1 MNKYKIIKKN
11 NCLLIKID
19 RQFLSLIVMLFY
31 LFLEINLDSNAQEVK
46 DHTVRINAIWDTQKY
61 DLNGEDIEKQGI
73 RLFWYEDLNALDYN
87 VFRKS
92 IEDNSFVLL
101 KSSLGIVN
109 SYFDS
114 SAQKNNIYEYQVQ
127 KVGNYLDTA
136 EYIVSG
142 YVATK
147 FEDKILDENYNEILE
162 RDLNKG
168 DLLILVDNTIYE
180 DIKKELFD
188 YIFTVKLDGWNVIV
202 RKAPRANN
210 NNQKLA
216 NITKSIVLSVVRET
230 KIDNIL
236 LLGRLPI
243 KYSGDFAIDG
253 HRDHWG
259 AWQFDGYYGDLI
271 DLYKDSINYK
281 IQADAIRQ
289 HNLINDGKFDETRII
304 NKIEI
309 GVGRLDFYNLP
320 YFKES
325 EIELHKRYLTKNI
338 NYRNSQ
344 YFEKINNQGD
354 YIDNAIIND
363 NFGNGWRNKFA
374 ATAFNSF
381 TPLVDWSLIDKFLSK
396 ENTQYVFEERMREN
410 VRTKDYFMAYG
421 CASGSYTSCYDV
433 AYSEEYA
440 NTPVRTIFQSV
451 FGSYNGDFD
460 SENNLMRATT
470 ASLPS
475 NLICYWSARPFW
487 NLQSLSL
494 GKSWGYATKVTQN
507 NFNTYSHQSRDGNNV
522 VHIALI
528 GDPSL
533 DILNVTP
540 PQKIKVNKT
549 VAQNIYNI
557 NFEANKVNKT
567 DEVIGYNIFK
577 IEKSNFDFSKFSED
591 EINNIENIDKYLW
604 LEANQKELFNSHF
617 KKVNENIIY
626 PKPSGTI
633 EIQNLELDFENN
645 FYFLSTLYYK
655 KTPSSNLYKSSIL
668 KPIYK

>member
-1 MNKYKIIKKN
+1 MSLINIFI
-11 NCLLIKID
+11 LLILCNTID
-19 RQFLSLIVMLFY
+19 I
-31 LFLEINLDSNAQEVK
+31 NAQEVK
-46 DHTVRINAIWDTQKY
+46 DHTVRLNAIWDTQKY
-61 DLNGEDIEKQGI
+61 DINGIETEKQGI
-73 RLFWYEDLNALDYN
+73 RLFWYEDINALDYN
-87 VFRKS
+87 VYRKS
-92 IEDNSFVLL
+92 LEDDTFTLL

-114 SAQKNNIYEYQVQ
+114 SAQKNSIYEYQVQ

-142 YVATK
+142 YIATK
-147 FEDKILDENYNEILE
+147 FEEKVFNDDYDEILE

-168 DLLILVDNTIYE
+168 NLLILVDNTIYE

-188 YIFTVKLDGWNVIV
+188 YIFTLKLDGWNVII

-216 NITKSIVLSVVRET
+216 NITKSIVLSVAKDT
-230 KIDNIL
+230 KLDNIL

-243 KYSGDFAIDG
+243 KYSGDFSIDG

-259 AWQFDGYYGDLI
+259 AWQFDGYYGDLT
-271 DLYKDSINYK
+271 DLYKDSITFK
-281 IQADAIRQ
+281 IQADAVRQ
-289 HNLINDGKFDETRII
+289 HNFLNDGKFDETRIL
-304 NKIEI
+304 NKIDI
-309 GVGRLDFYNLP
+309 GVGRVDFYNLP
-320 YFKES
+320 YFKEN
-325 EIELHKRYLTKNI
+325 EVELHKRYLSKNI
-338 NYRNSQ
+338 NYRNSN
-344 YFEKINNQGD
+344 YFDKINNQGD
-354 YIDNAIIND
+354 YIEKAIIND

-381 TPLVDWSLIDKFLSK
+381 TPLIDWSLIDKYK
-396 ENTQYVFEERMREN
+396 TNENTQYVFEDRMREN

-421 CASGSYTSCYDV
+421 CGSGSYNSSYDV

-487 NLQSLSL
+487 NLQSLSV

-507 NFNTYSHQSRDGNNV
+507 NFNTYNHQSRDGNNT

-540 PQKIKVNKT
+540 PQKIKVTNT
-549 VAQNIYNI
+549 NTENIYNVS
-557 NFEANKVNKT
+557 FESNKSNKT
-567 DEVIGYNIFK
+567 DEVVGYNIFK
-577 IEKSNFDFSKFSED
+577 IKKSNFNFEKLNEN
-591 EINNIENIDKYLW
+591 EISNIETIDKYIW
-604 LEANQKELFNSHF
+604 LELNQKELFDSQF
-617 KKVNENIIY
+617 QKVNEVLIQQ
-626 PKPSGTI
+626 KPTGTI

-645 FYFLSTLYYK
+645 FYFISTLYYK

-668 KPIYK
+668 TPFIK